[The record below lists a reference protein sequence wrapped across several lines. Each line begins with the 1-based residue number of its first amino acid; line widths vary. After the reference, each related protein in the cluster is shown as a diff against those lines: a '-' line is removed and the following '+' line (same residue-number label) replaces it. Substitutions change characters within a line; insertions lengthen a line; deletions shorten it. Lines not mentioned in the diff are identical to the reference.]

1 MCTFVG
7 FASLWYFL
15 LLWFTTRIYIAI
27 CLSVRDKID
36 RTAATWMSGCF
47 LRKETLQTH
56 ERYWQKLAFC
66 LFMFIKQNCMHL
78 TIMNFCN
85 SQTKLAGRSFEVFL
99 RQVNSH
105 WKVWW
110 IYQGQHL
117 TVQFECAIF
126 GTCLFLVL
134 VVQMQKS
141 LKVVTTN
148 FRKRICVILGHL
160 LLQACP
166 LQWNIN

>member
-1 MCTFVG
+1 MDGNLFDKKTKFYAVHREKIAPILFRKWTPRRNWKYVNTMSTKELKTEYAGGDNMCTCAVF
-7 FASLWYFL
+7 FCKDTSLWYFL
-15 LLWFTTRIYIAI
+15 LLWFATSTYIAM

-66 LFMFIKQNCMHL
+66 LFMFIRHNCKHL

-85 SQTKLAGRSFEVFL
+85 SQTKLAGSNFEVFL
-99 RQVNSH
+99 HQVNSH

-110 IYQGQHL
+110 IYQD
-117 TVQFECAIF
+117 
-126 GTCLFLVL
+126 
-134 VVQMQKS
+134 
-141 LKVVTTN
+141 
-148 FRKRICVILGHL
+148 
-160 LLQACP
+160 
-166 LQWNIN
+166 